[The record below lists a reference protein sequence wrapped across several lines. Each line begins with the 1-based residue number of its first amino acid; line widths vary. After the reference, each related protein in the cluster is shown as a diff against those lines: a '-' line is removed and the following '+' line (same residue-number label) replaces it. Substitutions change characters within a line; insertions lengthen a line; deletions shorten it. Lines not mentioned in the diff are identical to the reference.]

1 MLHEVAPEAVQGG
14 REMDAG
20 DLRVFEAVARLG
32 SMSRAGEELH
42 TVQSNV
48 TTRIRS
54 LEQELGVE
62 LLHRTN
68 RGVVPTPA
76 GTRLLPYAGRVAR
89 LLQDAR
95 QAALDEGTPAGPLT
109 LGTLET
115 TAAIRLS
122 PVMARYVAAFPH
134 VDLILRTG
142 TSCELIEQVLGRR
155 LDGAFV
161 CGPANHPELAEDH
174 LFDEE
179 LVVLAPPAVDDID
192 AFLESSNLNVI
203 VLRAGCSYR
212 LILEAALAR
221 RGIVGFRLL
230 EFGTL
235 ETIFSTVGAG
245 LGITLFPRRLL
256 GSACPHGRV
265 SVHRLEGEDMAV
277 RTVFVRRHDTYAS
290 SALLRFVDE
299 ARSAWSSIRL
309 AAE

>member
-1 MLHEVAPEAVQGG
+1 
-14 REMDAG
+14 MDAG
-20 DLRVFEAVARLG
+20 DLRMFEAVARLG

-76 GTRLLPYAGRVAR
+76 GKRLLPYAGRVAR

-95 QAALDEGTPAGPLT
+95 QAALDDGTPAGPLT

-115 TAAIRLS
+115 TAAMRLS
-122 PVMARYVAAFPH
+122 PVMARYVAGFPQ

-142 TSCELIEQVLGRR
+142 TSCELIEQVLDRR

-161 CGPANHPELAEDH
+161 CGPANHPELAEEH

-192 AFLESSNLNVI
+192 ALLESKNLTVI

-221 RGIVGFRLL
+221 RGVVGFRLL

-256 GSACPHGRV
+256 GSACPEGRV
-265 SVHRLEGEDMAV
+265 SVHRLEGDDMAV

-290 SALLRFVDE
+290 SALLRFLDE
-299 ARSAWSSIRL
+299 ARSAWSDTRL